1 MKIQKTH
8 AGPASTKQTSLKYDV
23 KGRVKICIDFV
34 SFYRNNF
41 HEGDMGNL
49 RQSNA
54 GVIDAELSLPAMV
67 LEGDN
72 GVIGRA
78 VVVSIIVCFCF
89 VLFCFV
95 LFCFVLFCFVLF
107 CFFCFFFCCFVL
119 PFLRNAK
126 VLFFLNL
133 KQGTC
138 IIVITEAWFTGLSI
152 DNKLIKMYKANT
164 IPALK
169 TYYLHIFV
177 L

>member
-95 LFCFVLFCFVLF
+95 LFCFVLFCFVFFF
-107 CFFCFFFCCFVL
+107 CFFCFVV
-119 PFLRNAK
+119 
-126 VLFFLNL
+126 VLFCRF
-133 KQGTC
+133 
-138 IIVITEAWFTGLSI
+138 
-152 DNKLIKMYKANT
+152 
-164 IPALK
+164 
-169 TYYLHIFV
+169 
-177 L
+177 

>member
-1 MKIQKTH
+1 MKIQKTR

-23 KGRVKICIDFV
+23 KGRVKICIVFV

-78 VVVSIIVCFCF
+78 VVVSIIVWFF
-89 VLFCFV
+89 FFLFF
-95 LFCFVLFCFVLF
+95 FWFFF
-107 CFFCFFFCCFVL
+107 FFCFAVFKKCEGVVFFKSKT
-119 PFLRNAK
+119 RY
-126 VLFFLNL
+126 
-133 KQGTC
+133 
-138 IIVITEAWFTGLSI
+138 
-152 DNKLIKMYKANT
+152 MY
-164 IPALK
+164 
-169 TYYLHIFV
+169 YCYH
-177 L
+177 

>member
-1 MKIQKTH
+1 MLVQLVQSRHRRRINGAKLVFFF
-8 AGPASTKQTSLKYDV
+8 ASSLKYDV
-23 KGRVKICIDFV
+23 KGRVKICIVFV

-89 VLFCFV
+89 VLFCF
-95 LFCFVLFCFVLF
+95 
-107 CFFCFFFCCFVL
+107 
-119 PFLRNAK
+119 LRH
-126 VLFFLNL
+126 V
-133 KQGTC
+133 
-138 IIVITEAWFTGLSI
+138 V
-152 DNKLIKMYKANT
+152 
-164 IPALK
+164 
-169 TYYLHIFV
+169 
-177 L
+177 